1 MKKLMLISLLSLSTL
16 SFAESGTSV
25 ESNVEWIL
33 NETLTKSLASD
44 ITRLFASQPNLTQQE
59 QQEAEKVMGQIFD
72 KLFELMKQNVPA
84 ITNIYLKYFTAEE
97 IEQLVSLYRS
107 ELGQKLILVQGS
119 MMNNIAEFL
128 QPQIINI
135 INDLSSDFAKSDMI
149 IA

>member
-1 MKKLMLISLLSLSTL
+1 MLISLLSLSTL